1 VGDYA
6 AQKVKLRGNL
16 INHAIL
22 CKIGNFLRGPLALGR
37 LFQAVTPGLATN
49 RSAFQDAVSREGLGI

>member
-1 VGDYA
+1 MGDYA
-6 AQKVKLRGNL
+6 TQKMVLRGDL
-16 INHAIL
+16 INYTIL

-49 RSAFQDAVSREGLGI
+49 CCAFQDAVSRKRLGI